1 MWRDLGV
8 CGVYCYMIWQIRNPL
23 VKQLVY
29 ACIGF
34 CVLTGIVFA
43 LIYPDYAESDGATVS
58 GGIIL
63 SMIIAAAFGCF
74 ALLIIIMVRSVKYG
88 GGGSGGWGEDGGSE

>member
-1 MWRDLGV
+1 
-8 CGVYCYMIWQIRNPL
+8 MIWQIRNPL

-29 ACIGF
+29 ALIGF

-63 SMIIAAAFGCF
+63 SMIIAAAFGSF
-74 ALLIIIMVRSVKYG
+74 ALLIIIMVRGVK
-88 GGGSGGWGEDGGSE
+88 SGGWGEGGGSE

>member
-1 MWRDLGV
+1 
-8 CGVYCYMIWQIRNPL
+8 MIGQVRNPL

-29 ACIGF
+29 ALIGF

-43 LIYPDYAESDGATVS
+43 LIYPDYAKSDGATVS

-63 SMIIAAAFGCF
+63 SMIIAAAFGSF
-74 ALLIIIMVRSVKYG
+74 ALLIIIMVRSVKSGDWGEGG
-88 GGGSGGWGEDGGSE
+88 GGGSE